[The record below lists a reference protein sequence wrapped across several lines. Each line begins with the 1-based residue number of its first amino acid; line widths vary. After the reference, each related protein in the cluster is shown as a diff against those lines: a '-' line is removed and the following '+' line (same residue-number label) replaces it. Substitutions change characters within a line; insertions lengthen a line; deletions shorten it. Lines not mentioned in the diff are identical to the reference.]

1 MAVAPVK
8 STSLADPAVDIER
21 LSGGG
26 MILRS
31 PYELG
36 EYPASQSA
44 WIEKWAA
51 ETPDTVFV
59 ADRTG
64 PDGAWRKVTYSEFLD
79 KIRAIG
85 QALLNRGL
93 SADRPV
99 ALISDNS
106 VDNALLVFGAMHVG
120 IPAVPISPAY
130 SLMSQDFGKLKF
142 ITGLV
147 TPGLV
152 FAEDGARFA
161 NALSSVDFGDA
172 EIVVSRNAPDGQEVT
187 EFASLLSTDPTDRV
201 DSAAAKVTPDT
212 IAKILFTSGST
223 GQPKGVVNSQRML
236 CSNQVAMSQVWTF
249 LNDRPPVTV
258 DWLPWNHTFGGNH
271 NLNMMLRNGG
281 TMYVDGGKPAPGI
294 IDQTI
299 ANLKEV
305 SPTIYYNVPRGYDML
320 LPYLEKDTDLRD
332 TFFKD
337 LDVLFYAAAALTQSA
352 WERLEAQSEA
362 AIGQRVMM
370 LAGWGATE
378 TAPDCTHVYWPIE
391 KAGVIGLPIPGCEL
405 KLIPNEEKMEIRVR
419 GPNVT
424 PGYWKRDDLTEE
436 AFDEDGFY
444 CIGDA
449 ARFEDPDEPK
459 KGIVFDGRVSEN
471 FKLSSGTWVF
481 VGGLR
486 TNVVSA
492 AANIIQDAAIAGHNE
507 EVLGLLIFPNVAGC
521 RALCPDASEDAP
533 LPEILA
539 RDEVREALKS
549 ALQAYN
555 KDNPGSSTR
564 IARALL
570 MAEPPN
576 IDANEITDKG
586 YLNQR
591 AVLGRR
597 ADLVEKLY
605 SDDPEVL
612 FVD

>member
-1 MAVAPVK
+1 MSISPIK
-8 STSLADPAVDIER
+8 RISLAEPGVEVEKLAN
-21 LSGGG
+21 GG

-31 PYELG
+31 PQLLG
-36 EYPASQSA
+36 AYPASQSA
-44 WIEKWAA
+44 WIEQWA
-51 ETPDTVFV
+51 EKTPDTVFV

-64 PDGAWRKVTYSEFLD
+64 VDGNWRKITYDDFLN
-79 KIRAIG
+79 KVRAIG

-93 SADRPV
+93 SPERPV

-106 VDNALLVFGAMHVG
+106 VDNALLLYGAMHVG
-120 IPAVPISPAY
+120 IPVVPISPAY
-130 SLMSQDFGKLKF
+130 SLMSQDFGKVKL
-142 ITGLV
+142 ITEWV

-152 FAEDGARFA
+152 FAEDGKKFA
-161 NALSSVDFGDA
+161 NALAAVDFGDA
-172 EIVVSRNAPDGQEVT
+172 EIVVSRHAPSDTEVT
-187 EFASLLSTDPTDRV
+187 EFSSLLSTVVTDAV
-201 DSAAAKVTPDT
+201 DVAAKRVTPDT

-223 GQPKGVVNSQRML
+223 GLPKGVVNTQRML

-249 LNDRPPVTV
+249 LNDHPPVTV

-281 TMYVDGGKPAPGI
+281 TMYVDGGKPAPGLI
-294 IDQTI
+294 NQTV
-299 ANLKEV
+299 ANLKEI
-305 SPTIYYNVPRGYDML
+305 SPTIYYNVPRGFDML
-320 LPYLEKDTDLRD
+320 LPYLEKDLDLRAN
-332 TFFKD
+332 FFKD
-337 LDVLFYAAAALTQSA
+337 LDVLFYAAAALTQNA

-362 AIGQRVMM
+362 ATGQRVMM

-378 TAPDCTHVYWPIE
+378 TAPDCTHVHWHIE

-419 GPNVT
+419 GANVT
-424 PGYWKRDDLTEE
+424 PGYWKRDDLTEA

-444 CIGDA
+444 LIGDA
-449 ARFEDPDEPK
+449 ARFEDPTDPK

-486 TNVVSA
+486 THIVSA
-492 AANIIQDAAIAGHNE
+492 AASIVQDVAIAGQDKDA
-507 EVLGLLIFPNVAGC
+507 LGILVFPNVAGC
-521 RALCPDASEDAP
+521 RGLCPYMADDAP
-533 LPEILA
+533 LADVIASP
-539 RDEVREALKS
+539 EVRGALKVS
-549 ALQAYN
+549 LEAYN
-555 KDNPGSSTR
+555 VEHQSSSTR

-591 AVLGRR
+591 AVLARR
-597 ADLVEKLY
+597 AGLVRKLY

-612 FVD
+612 VIA

>member
-1 MAVAPVK
+1 MAAAPVK
-8 STSLADPAVDIER
+8 SINLAEPGVEIEA
-21 LSGGG
+21 LAGGG

-31 PYELG
+31 PQTLAA
-36 EYPASQSA
+36 YPASQSA
-44 WIEKWAA
+44 WIEHWA
-51 ETPDTVFV
+51 EKTPDTVIV

-64 PDGAWRKVTYSEFLD
+64 SDGAWRKVTYREFLE
-79 KIRAIG
+79 KVRCIG

-99 ALISDNS
+99 TLISDNS

-120 IPAVPISPAY
+120 IPAVPVSPAY

-142 ITGLV
+142 IIELV

-152 FAEDGARFA
+152 FAEDGAKFA
-161 NALSSVDFGDA
+161 NALSSVDFEDA
-172 EIVVSRNAPDGQEVT
+172 EIVVSTNPPEGREVT
-187 EFASLLSTDPTDRV
+187 DFASLLATAPTDAV
-201 DSAAAKVTPDT
+201 DKAAKRVTPDT
-212 IAKILFTSGST
+212 ISKILFTSGST
-223 GQPKGVVNSQRML
+223 GQPKGVINTQRML

-281 TMYVDGGKPAPGI
+281 TMYVDAGKPAPGI
-294 IDQTI
+294 IEQTI
-299 ANLKEV
+299 ANLKEI
-305 SPTIYYNVPRGYDML
+305 SPTLYYNVPRGYDML
-320 LPYLEKDTDLRD
+320 LPYLESDADLRD

-337 LDVLFYAAAALTQSA
+337 LDVIFYAAAALTQSA

-362 AIGQRVMM
+362 SIGKRVMM

-378 TAPDCTHVYWPIE
+378 TAPDCTHVHWPIE

-486 TNVVSA
+486 TDVVSA
-492 AANIIQDAAIAGHNE
+492 AAHIIQDAAIAGHNE
-507 EVLGLLIFPNVAGC
+507 EVLGLLIFPNVMGC
-521 RALCPDASEDAP
+521 RALCSDATEDTPVDEVLASEA
-533 LPEILA
+533 
-539 RDEVREALKS
+539 VRSAFKD
-549 ALQAYN
+549 ALQTYN
-555 KDNPGSSTR
+555 QDNPGSSTR

-570 MAEPPN
+570 IAEPPN

-591 AVLGRR
+591 AVLARR

-605 SDDPEVL
+605 SDDAEVIL
-612 FVD
+612 VD